1 MHRELPRDATPAA
14 AALLQVEHLVKDYPV
29 RGKGMRRG
37 GTLRAVDDV
46 SFTLEKGRT
55 LSIVG
60 ESGSGKSTVARMVM
74 RLLEPTQGRI
84 KLNGQDWLALPRRE
98 LRLARQRIQLVFQD
112 PFSSIN
118 PRMRVAEVIGEPL
131 HNFNIARGEAARA
144 RVVELLEQ
152 VGLSAAALTRYPHEF
167 SGGQRQRIVIARAL
181 ASNPDLIVC
190 DEAVSALD
198 VSIQAQILNVL
209 ARIQEQMKVSYLFIS
224 HDLAVVQHIS
234 DEVAV
239 MYKGSIVETG
249 TTREIYSRPR
259 HAYTERLLDSVP
271 GQRLKL

>member
-1 MHRELPRDATPAA
+1 MLGVP
-14 AALLQVEHLVKDYPV
+14 LLEAKNLVKDYAI
-29 RGKGMRRG
+29 RGAGWGAKG
-37 GTLRAVDDV
+37 TQRAVDGV
-46 SFTLEKGRT
+46 SFTVQRGRT

-74 RLLEPTQGRI
+74 RLIEPTSGSLRVD
-84 KLNGQDWLALPRRE
+84 GADWLKIRGAE
-98 LRLARQRIQLVFQD
+98 LRCARKKVQLVFQD

-118 PRMRVAEVIGEPL
+118 PRMRVLEVIAEPL
-131 HNFNIARGEAARA
+131 TNFGLASGSGVKD

-152 VGLSAAALTRYPHEF
+152 VGLTPQALTRYPHEF

-181 ASNPDLIVC
+181 ASNPELIVC

-198 VSIQAQILNVL
+198 VSIQAQILNL
-209 ARIQEQMKVSYLFIS
+209 LTEIQRKYHVSYLFIS

-239 MYKGSIVETG
+239 MYKGLIVESGPTQ
-249 TTREIYSRPR
+249 EIYAAPK
-259 HAYTERLLDSVP
+259 HEYTERLLDSVP
-271 GQRLKL
+271 GTHMFACV

>member
-1 MHRELPRDATPAA
+1 MSSDP
-14 AALLQVEHLVKDYPV
+14 LLRADNLVKDYVV
-29 RGKGMRRG
+29 RRPAAGQA
-37 GTLRAVDDV
+37 GTHRAVNDV
-46 SFTLEKGRT
+46 SFTVRKGQT

-74 RLLEPTQGRI
+74 RLLEPTSGNIRFE
-84 KLNGQDWLALPRRE
+84 GQDWLALRGRE
-98 LRLARQRIQLVFQD
+98 LRQARQKVQLVFQD

-118 PRMRVAEVIGEPL
+118 PRMRVLDVIQEPL
-131 HNFNIARGEAARA
+131 LNFAMAKGAQAKD

-152 VGLSAAALTRYPHEF
+152 VGLGAHALSRFPHEF

-181 ASNPDLIVC
+181 ASKPDLIVC

-209 ARIQEQMKVSYLFIS
+209 TDIQDKFHVSYLFIS

-239 MYKGSIVETG
+239 MFKGRIVETG
-249 TTREIYSRPR
+249 STRDIYVDPK
-259 HAYTERLLDSVP
+259 HEYTQRLLDSVP
-271 GQRLKL
+271 GNRLAA

>member
-1 MHRELPRDATPAA
+1 
-14 AALLQVEHLVKDYPV
+14 
-29 RGKGMRRG
+29 MRRG
-37 GTLRAVDDV
+37 GILRAVDDV
-46 SFTLEKGRT
+46 SFRLNKGRT

-84 KLNGQDWLALPRRE
+84 QLNGRDWLALPRRE
-98 LRLARQRIQLVFQD
+98 LRLARQKIQLVFQD

-131 HNFNIARGEAARA
+131 HNFNLARGEAARA

-181 ASNPDLIVC
+181 ASQPDLIVC

-209 ARIQEQMKVSYLFIS
+209 ARIQETMNVSYLFIS

-249 TTREIYSRPR
+249 STRELYSRPK